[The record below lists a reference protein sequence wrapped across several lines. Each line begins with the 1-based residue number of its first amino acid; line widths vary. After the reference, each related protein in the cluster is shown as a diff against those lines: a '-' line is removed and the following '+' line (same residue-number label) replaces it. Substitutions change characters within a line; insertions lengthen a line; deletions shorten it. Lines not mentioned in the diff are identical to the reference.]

1 MDEEQ
6 ALHQEHELVLVA
18 GYRDLEI
25 ARRDF
30 AKLVDEVEH
39 ERFLV
44 KGAALLTKD
53 ENGKPNC
60 RRTR

>member
-6 ALHQEHELVLVA
+6 ALHQEHELILVA
-18 GYRDLEI
+18 GYRDPED

-30 AKLVDEVEH
+30 AKLVDEVER

-44 KGAALLTKD
+44 KGQRFYQRR
-53 ENGKPNC
+53 ERQPNC